1 MNFQPLRI
9 ASGWSVEWNTFMETD
24 PTPEKMDAFTG
35 DSLLYL
41 SSSHRLRSI
50 ELSWTP
56 EGDYQGSFKLIVINL
71 LENFNKN
78 TNTMEYTGEWDNP
91 YYTFHSRDRLEIVDE
106 IERLTLSLD
115 HYEDPRLLL
124 RRGEV
129 DEFSEA
135 LRIELL
141 TNGLSRELIDTI
153 LTEGNWKIQD
163 ILVDHPDIDH
173 LTLNSIA
180 QNGVKKGIRK
190 KALQKL
196 NSKRFKNKNDLQK

>member
-1 MNFQPLRI
+1 
-9 ASGWSVEWNTFMETD
+9 METD
-24 PTPEKMDAFTG
+24 PSSEKMDAFTG
-35 DSLLYL
+35 DSLLLL

-56 EGDYQGSFKLIVINL
+56 EGDYQGSFKLVVINL
-71 LENFNKN
+71 LENFNKKNN
-78 TNTMEYTGEWDNP
+78 TIEYDGDWDNP

-115 HYEDPRLLL
+115 PYDDPRLLL

-141 TNGLSRELIDTI
+141 TNGLNKELIDTI
-153 LTEGNWKIQD
+153 LTKGNWKIQD

-173 LTLNSIA
+173 LTLDLIA
-180 QNGVKKGIRK
+180 QKGMKKGIRK

-196 NSKRFKNKNDLQK
+196 NSKKFRNKHNLQ